1 MPFIYAAPFVALSAL
16 AFLLCL
22 AIPGVRRYKLYAL
35 VAPVAFGFCSIVTMG
50 IVVVTGDLVGQRLR
64 LSVFSE
70 PLTGIKGAAILLF
83 IYFIPG
89 ILGAWFAVA
98 IIRRFTAHRA
108 VLK

>member
-1 MPFIYAAPFVALSAL
+1 MPFIYAAPFVLLSAL
-16 AFLLCL
+16 GFVVCL
-22 AIPGVRRYKLYAL
+22 AIPRVRRYKLYAL
-35 VAPVAFGFCSIVTMG
+35 VAPVAFGFCSVVTMG
-50 IVVVTGDLVGQRLR
+50 IVVIAGDLVGQRLH

-70 PLTGIKGAAILLF
+70 PLTGIKGVITLLF

-98 IIRRFTAHRA
+98 IVKRLTAHHA